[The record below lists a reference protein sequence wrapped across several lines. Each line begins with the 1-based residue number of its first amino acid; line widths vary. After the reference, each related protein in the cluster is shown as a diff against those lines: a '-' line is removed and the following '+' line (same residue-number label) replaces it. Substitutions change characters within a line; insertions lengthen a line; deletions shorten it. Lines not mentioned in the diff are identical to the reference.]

1 VLETLTDWLKASAV
15 EREAGVQAAIGR
27 IRELDASIQ
36 AWTHVDP
43 QPPTGD
49 GPLSGIPFAAKD
61 IFETRGLPTEYGSP
75 IYQGRIGSEDAA
87 LVGRLRDCGAV
98 LLGKTHTAAFAHR
111 TPPPTRNPHN
121 LEHTPGGSSSGSAAA
136 VAAGMV
142 PIALGTQTKGSV
154 LRPASYCGV
163 TGFKPTFGM
172 LPMDGILPLSVS
184 LDTPGFFTHTPA
196 DMVALWDV
204 MFPATD
210 NRQLTT
216 RNPVF
221 GVPNPVP
228 DVEPIMAEAFHD
240 AVSALRA
247 CGATIQPIDIASML
261 RTLCATNDTV
271 MSFEGA
277 RFHHERYDLY
287 GDRLDDLVTLVRR
300 GLLVSSRKYQAAQE
314 LIERCRATI
323 AGIYEATPVI
333 LLPAATGPAP
343 RGLAS
348 TGDARMNAPWTT
360 LGTPAISI
368 PLPAGNAMPLGLQLT
383 APRGEDAMLL
393 RTAAGVHAMLGAA
406 TA

>member
-1 VLETLTDWLKASAV
+1 MNALATLTDWLQAPAA
-15 EREAGVQAAIGR
+15 ERERGVHSAIAR

-36 AWTHVDP
+36 AWACVDP
-43 QPPTGD
+43 QAPTGG

-61 IFETRGLPTEYGSP
+61 IFETKGMPTEYGSP

-87 LVGRLRDCGAV
+87 LVRRLRDYGAV

-111 TPPPTRNPHN
+111 TPPPTRNPRN

-136 VAAGMV
+136 VAANMV

-163 TGFKPTFGM
+163 TGFKPTYGL
-172 LPMDGILPLSVS
+172 LPMEGILPLSVS

-196 DMVALWDV
+196 DMLAVWEV
-204 MFPATD
+204 MCPASD
-210 NRQLTT
+210 DRQPPS
-216 RNPVF
+216 PVF
-221 GVPNPVP
+221 GVPTPLP
-228 DVEPIMAEAFHD
+228 DVEPVMAQAFHD

-247 CGATIQPIDIASML
+247 AGATIRPVDIAAML
-261 RTLCATNDTV
+261 RTLCEANDTV
-271 MSFEGA
+271 MYFEGA
-277 RFHHERYDLY
+277 RFHRERYDLY

-300 GLLVSSRKYQAAQE
+300 GLLVSTQKYEAAKKV
-314 LIERCRATI
+314 IESCRAKI
-323 AGIYEATPVI
+323 AGIFADTPVV

-368 PLPAGNAMPLGLQLT
+368 PLPTGDAMPLGLQLT

-393 RTAAGVHAMLGAA
+393 RAAAGAHAMLGAA
-406 TA
+406 IA